1 MNDFSEDIN
10 QCLVTLK
17 NGGIILYPTDT
28 IWGIGCDATN
38 ESAISRVFEIK
49 KRSLSKSLIIL
60 VDSLSMINE
69 YIESPSKTLADY
81 LSNAKTPTTAIFEK
95 AKNLPG
101 NLINADGSI
110 AIRIASDNFC
120 KKLISKFGSPI
131 VSTSANI
138 SNKVSPKTFSEIDPE
153 IIQLMDYTVVYRQKD
168 HSIKNPS
175 HIIRLNN
182 QNEVERIR

>member
-1 MNDFSEDIN
+1 MNDFSEDII

-17 NGGIILYPTDT
+17 EGGIILYPTDT

-60 VDSLSMINE
+60 VDSISMINE
-69 YIESPSKTLADY
+69 YIESPSNTLADY
-81 LSNAKTPTTAIFEK
+81 LRSAKTPTTAIFEK

-101 NLINADGSI
+101 KLVNADGSI

-120 KKLISKFGSPI
+120 KKLIGKFGSPI

-138 SNKVSPKTFSEIDPE
+138 SDKPSPKTFSEIEPE
-153 IIQLMDYTVVYRQKD
+153 IIHLMDYTVVYRQKD